1 MGRSMTAERD
11 PADWSAVIAVFF
23 LALVWWRLGIPSRIY
38 FDEVHY
44 VTAARHVLD
53 GTRFNPEHPMLGKT
67 AIAAAIAWLGD
78 KPLYWRA
85 PSALAGAIGLFAFA
99 RLMWFA
105 TQRRAVT
112 LAAQFLLAT
121 NFLWFV
127 ESRIAMLDMVMAMLA
142 MVGLWLCASALRR
155 PATARLRLAG
165 GGIAL
170 GLALG
175 AKWSVAPLL
184 VVPGLVFARLKLADT
199 GKRFLWARDGG
210 AVPGISLPEAALW
223 LGLVPLIAYWL
234 TFWPAFHWTKL
245 PVDPFDPVGWHQYM
259 LQLQDS
265 VVKPHPYRSEW
276 WQWVINQRAIW
287 YLYEVVDGVQ
297 RGIVLIGNPLTMLA
311 GLPALI
317 WCLWT
322 GIRHD
327 RRDALGFAVLY
338 LVSLTFW
345 ALSGKPVQFYY
356 HYLLP
361 GTFLMACLA
370 LALEAAWSRADR
382 WRWLAPAV
390 LVGSAALF
398 AWFYPIISAAP
409 LTGGKMS
416 YEQWMWLA
424 SWR

>member
-1 MGRSMTAERD
+1 MGRSTTAERD

-44 VTAARHVLD
+44 VTAARHLLD

-67 AIAAAIAWLGD
+67 VLAASIAWLGD
-78 KPLYWRA
+78 KPLYWRV
-85 PSALAGAIGLFAFA
+85 PSALAGALGLFAFA

-105 TQRRAVT
+105 TQRRTVT

-127 ESRIAMLDMVMAMLA
+127 QSRIAMLDMMVAMLA

-155 PATARLRLAG
+155 PATARWRLAG
-165 GGIAL
+165 AGIAL

-184 VVPGLVFARLKLADT
+184 AVPGLVFAGYKLRSN
-199 GKRFLWARDGG
+199 GWRFLHARGG
-210 AVPGISLPEAALW
+210 APVPGVSLLEAALW
-223 LGLVPLIAYWL
+223 LGLLPLAIYWL
-234 TFWPAFHWTKL
+234 TYWPAFHWIKQ
-245 PVDPFDPVGWHQYM
+245 PVNPFDPIGWHHYM

-265 VVKPHPYRSEW
+265 VVKPHPYRSQW
-276 WQWVINQRAIW
+276 WQWVINARAIW

-297 RGIVLIGNPLTMLA
+297 RGIVLIGNPFTMLA
-311 GLPALI
+311 GLPALG
-317 WCLWT
+317 WCLWA
-322 GIRHD
+322 GVRRG
-327 RRDALGFAVLY
+327 RRDALGFALLY
-338 LVSLTFW
+338 LVSLGFW

-361 GTFLMACLA
+361 ATFLTACLA
-370 LALEAAWSRADR
+370 LALEDLWARADR
-382 WRWLAPAV
+382 WRWLAPAT
-390 LVGSAALF
+390 LALSAALF

-409 LTGGKMS
+409 LHGGKMS
-416 YEQWMWLA
+416 YEQWMWLPG
-424 SWR
+424 WR

>member
-44 VTAARHVLD
+44 VTAARHLLD

-67 AIAAAIAWLGD
+67 VLAAAIAWLGD

-85 PSALAGAIGLFAFA
+85 PSALAGAIGLFAFG

-105 TQRRAVT
+105 TQRRTVT

-127 ESRIAMLDMVMAMLA
+127 ESRIAMLDMTMAMLA
-142 MVGLWLCASALRR
+142 MVGLWLCTSALRC

-210 AVPGISLPEAALW
+210 GVPGVSLPEAALW
-223 LGLVPLIAYWL
+223 LGIVPLVVYWL

-245 PVDPFDPVGWHQYM
+245 PVDPFDPIGWHQYM

-265 VVKPHPYRSEW
+265 VVKPHPYRSVW
-276 WQWVINQRAIW
+276 WQWVINERAIW

-311 GLPALI
+311 GLPALA
-317 WCLWT
+317 WCLWA
-322 GIRHD
+322 GLWRG
-327 RRDALGFAVLY
+327 RGDALGFALLY
-338 LVSLTFW
+338 LVSLAFW

-361 GTFLMACLA
+361 ATFLMGCLA
-370 LALEAAWSRADR
+370 LALEAIWQRADR

-409 LTGGKMS
+409 LSGGKMS
-416 YEQWMWLA
+416 YEQWMWLR

>member
-44 VTAARHVLD
+44 VTAARHLLN

-67 AIAAAIAWLGD
+67 VLAGAIAWLGD

-142 MVGLWLCASALRR
+142 MVGLWLCVSALRC
-155 PATARLRLAG
+155 PASARWRLAG

-199 GKRFLWARDGG
+199 GKRFLWAKDGG
-210 AVPGISLPEAALW
+210 AVPGMSLPEAALW
-223 LGLVPLIAYWL
+223 LGIVPLAVYWL
-234 TFWPAFHWTKL
+234 TFWPAFHWVK
-245 PVDPFDPVGWHQYM
+245 DPVNPWDPIGWHIYM

-265 VVKPHPYRSEW
+265 VTKPHPYRSYW
-276 WQWVINQRAIW
+276 YQWVGNWRAIW
-287 YLYEVVDGVQ
+287 FLYQPVDGAQ
-297 RGIVLIGNPLTMLA
+297 RGILLIGNPFTMLA
-311 GLPALI
+311 GLA
-317 WCLWT
+317 
-322 GIRHD
+322 
-327 RRDALGFAVLY
+327 ALGWCIRAALRGRIDAAVFAGLY
-338 LVSLTFW
+338 ALQILFW
-345 ALSGKPVQFYY
+345 ALSSKPVQFYY

-361 GTFLMACLA
+361 GTFLMVCLA
-370 LALEAAWSRADR
+370 LALEDLWQRTDR
-382 WRWLAPAV
+382 WRWLAA
-390 LVGSAALF
+390 AALATSLAMF
-398 AWFYPIISAAP
+398 IHFYPILSAAKLCCGRP
-409 LTGGKMS
+409 S
-416 YEQWMWLA
+416 FEYWMWLR